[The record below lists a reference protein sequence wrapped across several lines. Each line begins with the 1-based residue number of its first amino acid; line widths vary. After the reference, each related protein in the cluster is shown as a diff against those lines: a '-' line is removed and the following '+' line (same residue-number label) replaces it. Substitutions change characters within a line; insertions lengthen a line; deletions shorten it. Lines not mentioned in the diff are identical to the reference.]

1 MWEFLYP
8 KSPGHSCLGEEL
20 EGLAT
25 QPIFSFGLA
34 CSGSRFRAI
43 WKWAITCT
51 SALRAPDVVLDPLRR
66 WHTTWFLRAYQGKG
80 RAAFKRKW
88 SLELLRMQSC
98 LDFDVQQFKK
108 MSDSKH
114 LSVLLVTP
122 TTPAL
127 HCCVA
132 ISQMPHLGN
141 SE

>member
-1 MWEFLYP
+1 M
-8 KSPGHSCLGEEL
+8 
-20 EGLAT
+20 
-25 QPIFSFGLA
+25 
-34 CSGSRFRAI
+34 
-43 WKWAITCT
+43 
-51 SALRAPDVVLDPLRR
+51 VLDPSWRQ
-66 WHTTWFLRAYQGKG
+66 HTTWFLRAYQGKG

-122 TTPAL
+122 TGRAL
-127 HCCVA
+127 RCCLA

-141 SE
+141 